1 MNRAM
6 IIVALS
12 VSSRQKALDIAGT
25 LDPAVCRVKVGPEL
39 FSVAGPEVISDLQRM
54 GFDVFV
60 DLRWYEM
67 PRVISNTI
75 RTMADLGVWMVSVHT
90 MGGRKMMEAAA
101 NAAAHSR
108 CRPLVVGATLLT
120 TMGADDLKEIGIAQL
135 PIHVPM
141 EYCSLRELDR
151 VQRISQTVPF
161 VFLLAGLASQSGLDG
176 VVCSGQETAGLRE
189 KYPESFQ
196 LVVSGIRL
204 SGQEASD
211 MRRVVTPEVAVRSGA
226 DYLLIGH
233 PIVEAIDPR
242 AALLDFSGRIR
253 SLTENA

>member
-1 MNRAM
+1 MSRATV
-6 IIVALS
+6 IVALS
-12 VSSRQKALDIAGT
+12 VSSREKALQVARM
-25 LDPAVCRVKVGPEL
+25 LNPVACRVKVGSEL
-39 FSVAGPEVISDLQRM
+39 FSVAGPEVISDLQKM

-60 DLRWYEM
+60 DLRWYEI
-67 PRVISNTI
+67 PRVISSTI
-75 RTMADLGVWMVSVHT
+75 RTMADLGVWMVSVHA

-108 CRPLVVGATLLT
+108 CRPLVVSATLLT

-161 VFLLAGLASQSGLDG
+161 VFLLANLAAQSGLDG

-189 KYPESFQ
+189 
-196 LVVSGIRL
+196 
-204 SGQEASD
+204 
-211 MRRVVTPEVAVRSGA
+211 
-226 DYLLIGH
+226 
-233 PIVEAIDPR
+233 
-242 AALLDFSGRIR
+242 
-253 SLTENA
+253 

>member
-1 MNRAM
+1 MSRAM

-12 VSSRQKALDIAGT
+12 VSSRQKALDIAST
-25 LDPAVCRVKVGPEL
+25 LDPAVCRVKVGAEL
-39 FSVAGPEVISDLQRM
+39 FLAAGPEVVHELQRM
-54 GFDVFV
+54 GFDVFL
-60 DLRWYEM
+60 DLRLYEM
-67 PRVISNTI
+67 PRVIDNAI

-90 MGGRKMMEAAA
+90 MGGRNMMEAAA
-101 NAAAHSR
+101 AAAVHS
-108 CRPLVVGATLLT
+108 CSRPWVVGATLLT
-120 TMGADDLKEIGIAQL
+120 TMGSDDLEKIGIAKL
-135 PIHVPM
+135 PIHIPR
-141 EYCSLRELDR
+141 EYLSRPSSER
-151 VQRISQTVPF
+151 AAPIAPTVPF
-161 VFLLAGLASQSGLDG
+161 VFRLADLASQSGLDG

-204 SGQEASD
+204 SGQETND
-211 MRRVVTPEVAVRSGA
+211 MRRVVTPEVAVRAGA

>member
-1 MNRAM
+1 MSRATV
-6 IIVALS
+6 IVALS
-12 VSSRQKALDIAGT
+12 VSSREKALQVARM
-25 LDPAVCRVKVGPEL
+25 LNPVACRVKVGSEL
-39 FSVAGPEVISDLQRM
+39 FSVAGPEVISDLQKM

-60 DLRWYEM
+60 DLRWYEI
-67 PRVISNTI
+67 PRVISSTI
-75 RTMADLGVWMVSVHT
+75 RTMADLGVWMVSVHA

-108 CRPLVVGATLLT
+108 CRPLVVSATLLT

-161 VFLLAGLASQSGLDG
+161 VFLLANLAAQSGLDG

-189 KYPESFQ
+189 KYPESFR

-204 SGQEASD
+204 TGQEENDA
-211 MRRVVTPEVAVRSGA
+211 RRVVTPEVAVRSGA